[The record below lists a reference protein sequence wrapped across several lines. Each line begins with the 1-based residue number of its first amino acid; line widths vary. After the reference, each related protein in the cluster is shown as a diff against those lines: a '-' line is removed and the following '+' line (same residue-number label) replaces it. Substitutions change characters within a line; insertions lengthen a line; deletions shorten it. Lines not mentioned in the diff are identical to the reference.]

1 MPLQEIPSCAL
12 TDLHSDILTAIF
24 RTIMVCDM
32 LKVRTSCKYIHSIQP
47 KTYIVQCICNA
58 KEQET
63 QDINTFIQKTVRT
76 RFCQSNMTPWPV
88 WILPELQTFLS
99 VNSLVSVG
107 PGAQFHETTFLIL
120 ASKNGRTDTARFLI
134 QASADLNMSAPAQS
148 NTFYHINPLQAA
160 IQNLHLEIATL
171 LISSSA
177 NVNTSDI
184 EGRSPLHF
192 ACANFNDQLS
202 NQFLI
207 TLADA
212 NANLH
217 AVDRRGQNA
226 IHYAARH
233 DNRGAIQC
241 LISQNCD
248 INLNDTLFGYSPLHI
263 ATQESGTETVRLL
276 LANKA
281 NPNTRS
287 SNGSVPLHN
296 VQNTPIALL
305 LLQHGATVNL
315 PSANLVYPLHCA
327 ALRSDTKLVTAL
339 LNANANVN
347 AADIHNS
354 TPLHWAIARSSYE
367 VIKLLVDQKADVHC
381 KQSLSKMNALQ
392 MAFHHNRASNII
404 GILK

>member
-1 MPLQEIPSCAL
+1 MYPPCAL
-12 TDLHSDILTAIF
+12 TDLHPDICTEIL
-24 RTIMVCDM
+24 RGIMVCDI
-32 LKVRTSCKYIHSIQP
+32 LKVRSSCKYIYTMQP
-47 KTYIVQCICNA
+47 KAYIVQCIYNA
-58 KEQET
+58 NKQET
-63 QDINTFIQKTVRT
+63 QGTNTFIQKIVRT

-88 WILPELQTFLS
+88 WILMELQNHIL

-107 PGAQFHETTFLIL
+107 PCAQFHETTFLIL
-120 ASKNGRTDTARFLI
+120 ASKNGRTDTVRFLI
-134 QASADLNMSAPAQS
+134 QASADVNMSAPAQS
-148 NTFYHINPLQAA
+148 NTVYHINPLQAA

-171 LISSSA
+171 LISGSA
-177 NVNTSDI
+177 NVNAFDI

-192 ACANFNDQLS
+192 ACANFQDQFS
-202 NQFLI
+202 NQFVV
-207 TLADA
+207 TLANA

-226 IHYAARH
+226 THYAARH
-233 DNRGAIQC
+233 NNTAAIKC
-241 LISQNCD
+241 LISHNCD

-263 ATQESGTETVRLL
+263 ATQESGTETVRTLL
-276 LANKA
+276 ENKA

-315 PSANLVYPLHCA
+315 PSGNLVYPLHCA
-327 ALRSDTKLVTAL
+327 ALRSDTKLVTEL

-381 KQSLSKMNALQ
+381 KQSSPKMHALQ
-392 MAFHHNRASNII
+392 MAFHHHRTSDITLA
-404 GILK
+404 LEH